1 MIETAKLLVST
12 LKGTKQETLLGVFL
26 SLEIVNN

>member
-12 LKGTKQETLLGVFL
+12 LKGTKQETLLGVFFK
-26 SLEIVNN
+26 SGNRK